1 MDFNELSAEMQKSLT
16 EFRSYVEREIKEVK
30 ANGAA
35 APETKEA
42 LDRINKRID
51 ELQAKAERPAPNAP
65 NGEKSE
71 YAKAFDK
78 FARTGDTAGVEKA
91 MDTTGNSGADGGY
104 TIPVELDREIYSLA
118 MSLCPMRGLANVIQ
132 VGSDNYQKLV
142 NLHGTAS
149 GWVGETA
156 ARPATNASQFARLT
170 PSMGEIYANPQTT
183 QKLLDDSFFSV
194 EGFIADEVSQE
205 FAKQEG
211 PTFISGDGTN
221 KPKGILAGTVA
232 LTADGTRAFGS
243 IQAVKTGVAGG
254 WPASNPF
261 DIVLDLIYTLKAAH
275 RQGASFMTNKALL
288 GEMRKFKDSTGNYL
302 WQPSNQAGQPSQFA
316 GYPIVECEDVAAKAA
331 SSLSLI
337 FANFKRAYTIVDRI
351 GTRVLRDPFTN
362 KPYVGF
368 YTTKRVG
375 GMLVDSEAVK
385 VLQFAV

>member
-42 LDRINKRID
+42 LDRLNKRID
-51 ELQAKAERPAPNAP
+51 ELQAKAERPAPNAQ

-78 FARTGDTAGVEKA
+78 FARAGEEGGVLKS
-91 MDTTGNSGADGGY
+91 MDTTSNSGADGGY
-104 TIPVELDREIYSLA
+104 AVPVELDRAIYNLQVN
-118 MSLCPMRGLANVIQ
+118 MSPIRGLATVIT

-142 NLHGTAS
+142 NLHGAAS

-156 ARPATNASQFARLT
+156 ARPATNTPQFAKIT
-170 PSMGEIYANPQTT
+170 PSMGEIYAFPQTS
-183 QKLLDDSFFSV
+183 QKLLDDSMFSV
-194 EGFIADEVSQE
+194 EGWLAGELSEE
-205 FAKQEG
+205 FAKQENVA
-211 PTFISGDGTN
+211 FITGDGTN
-221 KPKGILAGTVA
+221 KPKGLLAGTIA

-254 WPASNPF
+254 WPASTPV
-261 DIVLDLIYTLKAAH
+261 DIVFDLVYTLKAAH
-275 RQGASFMTNKALL
+275 RQGSVFLTNKALL
-288 GEMRKFKDSTGNYL
+288 GELRKFKDSTNNYI
-302 WQPSNQAGQPSQFA
+302 WQPSLVAGQPSMVL
-316 GYPIVECEDVAAKAA
+316 GYPVYECEDIAAKGA
-331 SSLSLI
+331 SSYSLVFGNI
-337 FANFKRAYTIVDRI
+337 KRAYTIVDRI

>member
-42 LDRINKRID
+42 LDRLNKRID

-78 FARTGDTAGVEKA
+78 FVRTGDESGVQKS

-104 TIPVELDREIYSLA
+104 TIPTELDRQIYNLA
-118 MSLCPMRGLANVIQ
+118 LNQCPMRQIATVIS
-132 VGSDNYQKLV
+132 VSSDNYQKLV
-142 NLHGTAS
+142 NIHGAAT
-149 GWVGETA
+149 GWVAETA
-156 ARPATNASQFARLT
+156 ARTATNAPQFARVT
-170 PSMGEIYANPQTT
+170 PSMGEVYANPQVT
-183 QKLLDDSFFSV
+183 QKLLDDSAFSI
-194 EGFIADEVSQE
+194 EGFLASELADA
-205 FAKQEG
+205 FAMAEG
-211 PTFISGDGTN
+211 TAFITGDGTN

-232 LTADGTRAFGS
+232 ATADGARAFGS
-243 IQAVKTGVAGG
+243 IEAVKTGVAGN
-254 WPASNPF
+254 WPASTPA
-261 DIVLDLIYTLKAAH
+261 DIIFTLVYALKAAH
-275 RQGASFMTNKALL
+275 RQGSVFMTNKALL
-288 GEMRKFKDSTGNYL
+288 GELRKFKDSTNNYI
-302 WQPSNQAGQPSQFA
+302 WQPSLVAGQPSMLL
-316 GYPIVECEDVAAKAA
+316 GYPVYECEDIAAKGA
-331 SSLSLI
+331 SSLSLVFGNI
-337 FANFKRAYTIVDRI
+337 KRAYTIVDRI